1 TFLQNQNGTR
11 AAAALYLEHARSR
24 ATKVRRAESS
34 MPGRRMVHHAVVPAR
49 FLSLT
54 AHLVLTI
61 MLYWSREPH
70 ISACTSADADE
81 SSSEYKRKDLQ
92 LLLALSFTLLC
103 TAVEFGGF
111 FLGLSMFTSLPS
123 IFSITSHVSACISLA
138 LFIVNEWSCDDYWF
152 IFGFCSVPSFI
163 VEVAVISWT
172 LKCRVFV

>member
-1 TFLQNQNGTR
+1 MQ
-11 AAAALYLEHARSR
+11 
-24 ATKVRRAESS
+24 
-34 MPGRRMVHHAVVPAR
+34 
-49 FLSLT
+49 
-54 AHLVLTI
+54 
-61 MLYWSREPH
+61 EPH

-92 LLLALSFTLLC
+92 YIISLSSGEVVIFSYVCRLLLALSFTLLC
-103 TAVEFGGF
+103 TAVEYGGF

-172 LKCRVFV
+172 LKCRLFV